1 MSELNPS
8 NTEDTS
14 SLSDAGASRDAV
26 ASRDAGEVRSKLGRK
41 RFDVPRDRVPVK
53 ETGENA
59 FSLSP
64 RESSR
69 PSVSDYLSV
78 KTSLHSRLLDLL
90 NQPQFLV
97 ASDELLEQTVEDFVA
112 DVLEN
117 EDLPLNETER
127 RQLAEDLME
136 ETLGVGPLAPLLGD
150 PAVTDVLV
158 NRYDQVYVERFGRL
172 EVTDVQFRNAEHL
185 TRIIQRIA
193 ARVGRRIDESSPM
206 VDARLT
212 DGSRVNATLPPVTI
226 DGPTLSIR
234 RFGKRRLRREDL
246 QRLGMFSDPVR
257 QFMQW
262 MVIARSNIIVSGGT
276 GAGKSTFLGA
286 VCEAIPDHER
296 IVTIEDAAEL
306 LLDQVHVVRMETR
319 PRNLE
324 GTGQITARDLLV
336 NSLRMRPDRIIVGE
350 VRSGEALDMLQA
362 MNTGHDGSL
371 TTVHANS
378 PRDAVSRLETMVL
391 MAGVELPQ
399 RAIREQIASAV
410 DFIISVR
417 RYDDGVRRVESI
429 AEITGMEESMPQMQE
444 IFVFRQT
451 GRQERRIVG
460 EFVATGIVPRRVHQL
475 RERGFDIPLEMFR
488 SGTNASDAAGA

>member
-1 MSELNPS
+1 MSDS
-8 NTEDTS
+8 NAPNFGDQSETS
-14 SLSDAGASRDAV
+14 PRRDAE
-26 ASRDAGEVRSKLGRK
+26 DVRSKIGRK
-41 RFDVPRDRVPVK
+41 RFNVPRDRVAVK
-53 ETGENA
+53 DTGDSA
-59 FSLSP
+59 FSLTP
-64 RESSR
+64 RDTPQR
-69 PSVSDYLSV
+69 RGSDYLSV
-78 KTSLHSRLLDLL
+78 KTSLHARLLDLL
-90 NQPQFLV
+90 NQPQYLA
-97 ASDELLEQTVEDFVA
+97 ASDEVLEQTVDEFVA
-112 DVLEN
+112 DVLEH
-117 EDLPLNETER
+117 EDLPLNQAER
-127 RQLAEDLME
+127 TQLADDLME

-172 EVTDVQFRNAEHL
+172 ETTDVQFRNSEHL
-185 TRIIQRIA
+185 VRIIQRIA

-206 VDARLT
+206 VDARLS

-234 RFGKRRLRREDL
+234 RFGKRRLRRDDL
-246 QRLGMFSDPVR
+246 QRLGMFSPAMR
-257 QFMQW
+257 SFMQW
-262 MVIARSNIIVSGGT
+262 MVLARSNIIVSGGT

-286 VCEAIPDHER
+286 VCEAIPVSER

-306 LLDQVHVVRMETR
+306 MLDQRHVIRMETR
-319 PRNLE
+319 PLNLE
-324 GTGQITARDLLV
+324 GTGRITARDLVV

-350 VRSGEALDMLQA
+350 VRAGEALDMLQA

-391 MAGVELPQ
+391 MAGVDLPQ

-410 DFIISVR
+410 DFVISVR

-429 AEITGMEESMPQMQE
+429 AEITGMEESMPQMQD
-444 IFVFRQT
+444 IFVFQQT

-460 EFVATGIVPRRVHQL
+460 QFMATGIVPRRVHQL
-475 RERGFDIPLEMFR
+475 RDRGYDVPLDLFR
-488 SGTNASDAAGA
+488 AGTEA